1 MDPWERR
8 VRRALELERQWPFAG
23 EILSFY
29 RRIAALQGDAARSVE
44 EGGPGTS
51 DGLSFERLAPFV
63 EPLLD
68 LAASKG
74 PGVLAREA
82 SHLLDL
88 APETR
93 RVRILAGGP
102 GRWWTRADEGLSF
115 FTIVLLQPYLATIA
129 LERARETPSP
139 ATCPFCGAGALTGLL
154 REDPSASSRRRTLQ
168 CSLCSREWECARVLC
183 PACGEQQPEK
193 LPRYE
198 AEEIPGIRVDACDSC
213 SSYLKTIDLSKR
225 PDAEPVVDE
234 LASTPLDVIAREKGY
249 AKTVQ
254 NFAGL

>member
-8 VRRALELERQWPFAG
+8 VRRARELEREWPFAG

-29 RRIAALQGDAARSVE
+29 RRIAALQGDAARSAS
-44 EGGPGTS
+44 GTPG
-51 DGLSFERLAPFV
+51 DFPFGRLAPFV
-63 EPLLD
+63 DPLLD
-68 LAASKG
+68 LVVSTG
-74 PGVLAREA
+74 PEVLAREA
-82 SHLLDL
+82 SHLLEL
-88 APETR
+88 APEAR
-93 RVRILAGGP
+93 RARVLPGGP
-102 GRWWTRADEGLSF
+102 GRWWTRSDEGLSF
-115 FTIVLLQPYLATIA
+115 FTIVLLQPYLATIM
-129 LERARETPSP
+129 LERAREDSSP
-139 ATCPFCGAGALTGLL
+139 ATCPFCGAGALTGLM

-183 PACGEQQPEK
+183 PACGEQRPEK

-213 SSYLKTIDLSKR
+213 SRYLKTIDLSKR
-225 PDAEPVVDE
+225 PAAEPVVDE

-249 AKTVQ
+249 AKAVQ